1 VSNVRLLG
9 AAEGQPQ
16 GGFSVL
22 PRRGHEAPDPRL
34 LSYSDASLLARENFL
49 SKNEGIC
56 GTLKTMIVST
66 CVSLESDFRKMS

>member
-1 VSNVRLLG
+1 MSNVRLLG
-9 AAEGQPQ
+9 AAEGRPQ

-49 SKNEGIC
+49 SKNDGIC
-56 GTLKTMIVST
+56 GRLKTMIAST
-66 CVSLESDFRKMS
+66 CVSLESDFPKMS